1 MSVRYRPAS
10 ARPINKV
17 TGGALAG
24 ALATLLTWLVREF
37 GGVDIPGEVQA
48 AVAVIIGYAVSY
60 LIPLAPGEIVIDNGQ

>member
-1 MSVRYRPAS
+1 MTRYRVAS
-10 ARPINKV
+10 AAPLAKV
-17 TGGALAG
+17 SGGALAG

-48 AVAVIIGYAVSY
+48 AVAVIIGHAVSY